1 MYHNKVTPASLLW
14 KDMAT
19 KNATVK
25 WTLRLSEL
33 TLVKTFILTFNI
45 YAICFISQLFNFFY
59 DMLNHVADGKF
70 HLICFIQET
79 FFVQKF

>member
-1 MYHNKVTPASLLW
+1 
-14 KDMAT
+14 MAT

-33 TLVKTFILTFNI
+33 TLVKAFILTFNI

-70 HLICFIQET
+70 HLICIIQET